1 MTILTEV
8 ARTAE
13 FLQSEANGYR
23 SRDVVTVTVAANTT
37 VLPGRVMAQIT
48 ETGKWVPHD
57 ADGTD
62 NGTREPKGILYSALT
77 NDTESAADF
86 DGVMIVRD
94 AEIKGNKVIY
104 DPAGDA
110 AANAADRAA
119 LAAFGLIVRTAS
131 A

>member
-1 MTILTEV
+1 MTILTEQ

-23 SRDVVTVTVAANTT
+23 SRDAVTVTVPAYTT
-37 VLPGRVMAQIT
+37 ILPGRVMAQIT
-48 ETGKWVPHD
+48 ATGKWVPHD

-62 NGTREPKGILYSALT
+62 NGTRAPRGILYSALT
-77 NDTESAADF
+77 NDTESAADA
-86 DGVMIVRD
+86 DGVIVTRD
-94 AEIKGNKVIY
+94 AEIKGDKVIY
-104 DPAGDA
+104 DPAGNA
-110 AANAADRAA
+110 AANLADRTA